1 MEMAVCFHEKVTKTR
16 KGKDGEI
23 ICTVSPL
30 PIRYWD
36 CYKDVRL
43 YQHILMGGN
52 KYVLSFICR

>member
-30 PIRYWD
+30 PIEYWNSG
-36 CYKDVRL
+36 YIAK
-43 YQHILMGGN
+43 GN
-52 KYVLSFICR
+52 KQNK